1 MLYGIGLTSISI
13 TLDGVSQNTPLTR
26 SAQGGLF
33 AGRIKTYIDQ
43 MNQVLPILKS
53 KYRGIPFEVL

>member
-33 AGRIKTYIDQ
+33 SGRIKTYMDQ

-53 KYRGIPFEVL
+53 KYRGVVFEVL